1 MSQFTYQNAPR
12 ALSMNDFM
20 SISNDYGG
28 FAKSS
33 RFAVRILPTG
43 QYVNSISPITQDLI
57 YLCETAELPGRGLM
71 NIDLRYYGPSQKFP
85 FQSQYEDI
93 NLTFFCRTSSLERQ
107 FFDDW
112 MLAINPTN
120 SWDFNYKDDYSA
132 QIEIFQFGEIAS
144 EEGEPEAFYKMT
156 CRNAYPLMVNPQP
169 VTWNDDQVQRV
180 IVTFTYDYWHREG
193 LDPEPDGFELV
204 TGRQVDRSPII
215 PRQ

>member
-120 SWDFNYKDDYSA
+120 SWDFND
-132 QIEIFQFGEIAS
+132 
-144 EEGEPEAFYKMT
+144 
-156 CRNAYPLMVNPQP
+156 RN
-169 VTWNDDQVQRV
+169 
-180 IVTFTYDYWHREG
+180 I
-193 LDPEPDGFELV
+193 
-204 TGRQVDRSPII
+204 PI
-215 PRQ
+215 R